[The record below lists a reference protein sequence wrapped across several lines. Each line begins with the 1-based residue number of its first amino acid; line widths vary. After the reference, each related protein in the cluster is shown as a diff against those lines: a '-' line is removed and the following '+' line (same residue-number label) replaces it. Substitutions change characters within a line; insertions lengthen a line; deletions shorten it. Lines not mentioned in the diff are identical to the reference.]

1 MAAALVDPLET
12 PVRLTIPD
20 VTARYVRV
28 HPVAAWMRQA
38 VRVYG
43 PK

>member
-1 MAAALVDPLET
+1 
-12 PVRLTIPD
+12 LTVPD

-28 HPVAAWMRQA
+28 HPVASWMRREI
-38 VRVYG
+38 RVYG